1 MRKDNITSK
10 EELLDVVNEGI
21 IHYKDKIQRR
31 MEKNQQQGINFQS
44 YGDRYR
50 LKEFEELKN
59 ILESTGD
66 NWLDVLQEQGFTNA
80 AEMIK
85 KNITRRGE
93 KGNGRK

>member
-1 MRKDNITSK
+1 MKKDNITSK

-21 IHYKDKIQRR
+21 IRYKDRIQQRT
-31 MEKNQQQGINFQS
+31 EKNQQQGISFQS

-50 LKEFEELKN
+50 LKELEELKN

-66 NWLDVLQEQGFTNA
+66 NWLDVLQEQGFTSA

-85 KNITRRGE
+85 KNRTRRN
-93 KGNGRK
+93 KNGKEST